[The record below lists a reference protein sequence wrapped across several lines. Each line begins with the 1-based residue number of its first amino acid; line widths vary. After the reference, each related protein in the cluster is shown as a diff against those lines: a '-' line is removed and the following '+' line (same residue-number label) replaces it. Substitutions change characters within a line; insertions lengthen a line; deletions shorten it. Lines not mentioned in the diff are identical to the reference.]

1 MQTWKRGAFWSL
13 AAIALLAAAAGGK
26 NLLGQSSG
34 DATRPAV
41 PAVNDRWPEV
51 NLNVVVLDKQG
62 APQTVDV
69 TGFQLF
75 EDGAERALHFQ
86 GSLDS
91 PVSVVF
97 VIDSS
102 GSMYGREPAVVSAVA
117 SIAKSLPA
125 GSEVA
130 GITFADVAFLDLP
143 FTPASSA
150 DFSYLNR
157 IGDRGGT
164 ALYDSVIPAE
174 DYVIKYAKYPRRSL
188 VIVSD
193 GVDNASHVSRGLVF
207 RKMKQPGA
215 PVVYACL
222 PSKARILQSELMAG
236 HINMDF
242 LAKEGS
248 GTVFNLDPDPASA
261 AAKIVA
267 AVRSQYVLE
276 FTAADT
282 ARNGKAHKL
291 EVRLPIKDV
300 KVHALSVYY
309 APAK

>member
-1 MQTWKRGAFWSL
+1 MQTSRKCALWGIV
-13 AAIALLAAAAGGK
+13 AIALLAVVAGGK
-26 NLLGQSSG
+26 ILSGQSG
-34 DATRPAV
+34 NIVPPPAA
-41 PAVNDRWPEV
+41 PAANDLWPEV
-51 NLNVVVLDKQG
+51 NLNVVVLDKHG
-62 APQTVDV
+62 APQAVDV

-75 EDGAERALHFQ
+75 EDKAERPLHFR
-86 GSLDS
+86 GSPDS

-164 ALYDSVIPAE
+164 ALYDAVIPAE

-193 GVDNASHVSRGLVF
+193 GVDNASHVSRGVVF

-236 HINMDF
+236 RINMDF

-248 GTVFNLDPDPASA
+248 GTVFNLDPDPESA
-261 AAKIVA
+261 AAQIVA

-276 FTAADT
+276 FTAADP

-300 KVHALSVYY
+300 QIHTLPAYY
-309 APAK
+309 APGK

>member
-1 MQTWKRGAFWSL
+1 MRSSKKSAIWGIAG
-13 AAIALLAAAAGGK
+13 IALLAIAVSGK
-26 NLLGQSSG
+26 TLVGQSAS
-34 DATRPAV
+34 DSVRPNV
-41 PAVNDRWPEV
+41 PAANDPWPEV
-51 NLNVVVLDKQG
+51 NLNVVVLDRQG
-62 APQTVDV
+62 APQPVDV
-69 TGFQLF
+69 SGFQLF
-75 EDGAERALHFQ
+75 EDRAERPIHFQ

-102 GSMYGREPAVVSAVA
+102 GSMYGREPAIVSAVA

-130 GITFADVAFLDLP
+130 GITFADIAFLDLP
-143 FTPASSA
+143 FTAASSA

-157 IGDRGGT
+157 VGVRGGT
-164 ALYDSVIPAE
+164 ALYDAVIPAE
-174 DYVIKYAKYPRRSL
+174 DYIIKYAKYPRRSL

-193 GVDNASHVSRGLVF
+193 GVDNASHVSRREVF

-242 LAKEGS
+242 LAKEG
-248 GTVFNLDPDPASA
+248 GGKVFNLDPVPASA
-261 AAKIVA
+261 TAQIVA

-276 FTAADT
+276 FTAADA
-282 ARNGKAHKL
+282 ARDGKAHKL

-300 KVHALSVYY
+300 QIHALPVYY

>member
-1 MQTWKRGAFWSL
+1 
-13 AAIALLAAAAGGK
+13 
-26 NLLGQSSG
+26 
-34 DATRPAV
+34 
-41 PAVNDRWPEV
+41 
-51 NLNVVVLDKQG
+51 
-62 APQTVDV
+62 
-69 TGFQLF
+69 
-75 EDGAERALHFQ
+75 
-86 GSLDS
+86 
-91 PVSVVF
+91 
-97 VIDSS
+97 
-102 GSMYGREPAVVSAVA
+102 MYGREPAVVSAVA

-130 GITFADVAFLDLP
+130 GITFADLAFLDLP

-157 IGDRGGT
+157 VGDRGGT
-164 ALYDSVIPAE
+164 ALYDAVIPAE
-174 DYVIKYAKYPRRSL
+174 DYVITHAKYPRRSL

-193 GVDNASHVSRGLVF
+193 GVDNASHVSRGVVF

-215 PVVYACL
+215 PLVYACL

-248 GTVFNLDPDPASA
+248 GTVSNLDPDPASA
-261 AAKIVA
+261 AAQIVA

-282 ARNGKAHKL
+282 ARDGKAHKL

-300 KVHALSVYY
+300 KVHALPVYY